1 MLVSFLKF
9 GRLRRVRL
17 YRTPQYRLN
26 YFHLQL
32 YMALRALQTK
42 MHKSYKASIPQNP
55 DFAKYFIEDIRI
67 LGQRH
72 QDVDL
77 VLEDFILY
85 YDIRGL
91 L

>member
-1 MLVSFLKF
+1 
-9 GRLRRVRL
+9 
-17 YRTPQYRLN
+17 
-26 YFHLQL
+26 
-32 YMALRALQTK
+32 